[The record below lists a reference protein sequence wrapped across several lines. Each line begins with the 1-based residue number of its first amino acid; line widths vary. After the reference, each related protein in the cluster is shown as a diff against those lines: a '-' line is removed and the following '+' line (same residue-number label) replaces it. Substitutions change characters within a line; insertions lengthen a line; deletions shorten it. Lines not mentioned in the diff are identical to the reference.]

1 MLKRELYLGKIRP
14 FMGQNLIKVL
24 TGIRRCGKSVMLELI
39 KEELRAGGVSPA
51 QFIHVNFDS
60 GKLPFEPNA
69 KAVYAFI
76 EKKIQAGAGKFCIFL
91 DEIQE
96 LSGWEKMV
104 NSLSVDFDADI
115 YITGSNAK
123 LLSGE
128 LATYIA
134 GRYIQIDIHP
144 FSYAEFLEA
153 RNLPN
158 ARESLEKYLL
168 LGGMPH
174 LNVSQLA
181 GNEAA
186 AYLNDIFD
194 SIVLKDIVA
203 RYSIRD
209 VELLRRILLFIIS
222 NIGNVFSAK
231 SIVGYLKN
239 AHRPISNETLYNYI
253 SYCQAAHLLY
263 LVRRGG
269 LLGKRHLQS
278 NEKIFVADT
287 GFRNALLS
295 RGLDDIGQLLENVVY
310 IELLRRGYDVVVGMV
325 SEQEIDFV
333 ATGPRGKLYV
343 QVCYLLADKA
353 TAQREFGPFEKIP
366 DNLPKYVV
374 SMDESDLSRDG
385 YIHKNIRDFLLSDE
399 F

>member
-1 MLKRELYLGKIRP
+1 MLKRELYLSKIRP
-14 FMGQNLIKVL
+14 FMGKDLIKVL

-39 KEELRAGGVSPA
+39 KEELQAGGVSPA
-51 QFIHVNFDS
+51 QFIHINFDS
-60 GKLPFEPNA
+60 DKLPFEPNA
-69 KAVYAFI
+69 KAVHAFI
-76 EKKIQAGAGKFCIFL
+76 DKIIQKGAGRFYIFL

-96 LSGWEKMV
+96 LPGWEKMA
-104 NSLSVDFDADI
+104 NSLLIDFDADI

-134 GRYIQIDIHP
+134 GRYIQIAIHP

-153 RNLPN
+153 RKLSNTRENL
-158 ARESLEKYLL
+158 EQYLL

-174 LNVSQLA
+174 LNAGQLD

-186 AYLNDIFD
+186 AYLSDIFN

-203 RYSIRD
+203 RYNIRD
-209 VELLRRILLFIIS
+209 VALLRRVLIYIIS

-231 SIVGYLKN
+231 SIAQYLKN
-239 AHRPISNETLYNYI
+239 ERRRISTETLYNYI

-263 LVRRGG
+263 LVPRDG
-269 LLGKRHLQS
+269 LLGKGYLQFY
-278 NEKIFVADT
+278 EKIFVADT
-287 GFRNALLS
+287 GFRNALLN
-295 RGLDDIGQLLENVVY
+295 RGLEDIGQLLENAIY
-310 IELLRRGYDVVVGMV
+310 IELLRRGYNVTVGIING
-325 SEQEIDFV
+325 QEIDFV
-333 ATGPRGKLYV
+333 ATGPRGKFYV
-343 QVCYLLADKA
+343 QVCYILTDRA
-353 TAQREFGPFEKIP
+353 TARREFGPFEKIP

-374 SMDESDLSRDG
+374 SMDEPDLSRDG
-385 YIHKNIRDFLLSDE
+385 YIHKNIRDFLVSDA

>member
-1 MLKRELYLGKIRP
+1 VLKRELYLGKIRP
-14 FMGQNLIKVL
+14 FMGKDIIKVL

-39 KEELRAGGVSPA
+39 KEELRAGGVNPA
-51 QFIHVNFDS
+51 QFIHINFDS
-60 GKLPFEPNA
+60 GKLPFEPNV
-69 KAVYAFI
+69 KAAYAFI
-76 EKKIQAGAGKFCIFL
+76 DQIVQAGTGKFHIFL

-134 GRYIQIDIHP
+134 GRYIQIAIHP

-153 RNLPN
+153 RNLSN
-158 ARESLEKYLL
+158 TRENLESYLL

-203 RYSIRD
+203 RYNIRD
-209 VELLRRILLFIIS
+209 VELLRRILIYIIS
-222 NIGNVFSAK
+222 NIGNAFSAK

-239 AHRPISNETLYNYI
+239 ERRQISSETLYNYI
-253 SYCQAAHLLY
+253 SYCQTSHLLY
-263 LVRRGG
+263 LVPRGG
-269 LLGKRHLQS
+269 LLGKRHLQFY
-278 NEKIFVADT
+278 EKIFVGDT
-287 GFRNALLS
+287 GFRNALLN
-295 RGLDDIGQLLENVVY
+295 RGLDDIGQLLENAVY
-310 IELLRRGYDVVVGMV
+310 IELLRRGYAVAVGIIDGL
-325 SEQEIDFV
+325 EIDFV

-343 QVCYLLADKA
+343 QVCYLLADKE
-353 TAQREFGPFEKIP
+353 TERREFGPFEKIP

-374 SMDESDLSRDG
+374 SMDDSDLSRDG
-385 YIHKNIRDFLLSDE
+385 YIHKNIRDFLLSNE